1 MKIRSIYFCSLIG
14 FCCACAKGE
23 LFNEIDPEY
32 TTPSEDLV
40 EMSFT
45 VSSGKTRAVL
55 DGLDV
60 VWEKNDMVTVI
71 DDRGNRCFV
80 SDASGSSAVFKGSVF
95 KSPSYTLLYPYDED
109 AMIEDGLLV
118 TEVPSVQAPV
128 VGTFDENANLAV
140 AEISGN
146 ETSAVMRN
154 AVSLISFTLPESD
167 YDILSVTI
175 ESRSGDCLSGPVTID
190 VAEPEPATQ
199 PAPEAFDYVS
209 LSSSS
214 YFKAGEYYVAAIPGN
229 HSFGFRMKIFLY
241 NDDYL
246 YKNFDDPA
254 KLKRNEIL
262 DFGQLDLS
270 EFIFVQNG
278 VSDNT
283 PDPVSVYASY
293 GVDYSRLSERKHPY
307 ILINNEEFDQLRR
320 RVVEECSE
328 NDDLYI
334 FHKEIMK
341 RAATVSRKTSTL
353 TYYIDENGNLLD
365 VANEALERL
374 VSAAYC
380 YKITGQE
387 SYLQKVKT
395 DLAAVCNFQDWDPH
409 DMMSVAEMSTGVA
422 IAYDWLYH
430 ELTLEERM
438 MVEQALYEKSLV
450 PFSKYTPRTDS
461 NWNQST
467 CGGAILAAAAVYNKF
482 RSMSGATIDKCI
494 TSNKK
499 AVYNIFYPYG
509 CGKEGP
515 GYTDYTLVFEGLIL
529 QALKNLFGT
538 CCDIEKT
545 VGLEET
551 GEWYKFIMG
560 PVATFNFSDASTE
573 ALSSSLASVFLS
585 SFYDRP
591 DILLREKAV
600 ISKTGGYSNSRFVP
614 FAAIWLYKNP
624 FTSQQ
629 ASYPTDHVWSCQGA
643 SPMVLTRNGWTY
655 DETDSYV
662 GLKAAG
668 GYSSH
673 SHLDGGSFVYDAHG
687 YRWSSDIKM
696 GKYAGY
702 KKDIYDIN
710 GMSLFS
716 YKYQYSLRWDI
727 LCQSSYFHSTLSF
740 TWSDGSVEKL
750 HVTDQITYKP
760 CSVVETYISGE
771 GGYGGKVDLTDHYY
785 DAAKKVHRSTRLL
798 GSDLIVIDEITSQ
811 MGHDA
816 PFEWRMVTKADA
828 VVEDGYIKLT
838 QGDKTIYLYCEAS
851 GDVSVQPVY
860 GVEQEIVRPSTWE
873 PRGWDSYQSYEGF
886 HVVKFS
892 AAVAKGEKTAT
903 FNTYLTT
910 EKP

>member
-1 MKIRSIYFCSLIG
+1 MKIRNIFFCSLIG
-14 FCCACAKGE
+14 LFCACSKGDRFDE
-23 LFNEIDPEY
+23 VDQEQVI
-32 TTPSEDLV
+32 TSENLV
-40 EMSFT
+40 YKSFAL
-45 VSSGKTRAVL
+45 SNGGTRAVL
-55 DGLDV
+55 DGLDIL
-60 VWEKNDMVTVI
+60 WEENDAITVI

-80 SDASGSSAVFKGSVF
+80 SEAEGKSAVFSGSVF
-95 KSPSYTLLYPYDED
+95 KSPSYTLLYPYDKD
-109 AMIEDGLLV
+109 AVIEEGVLC
-118 TEVPSVQAPV
+118 TTIPTIQTPSL
-128 VGTFDENANLAV
+128 GTFDSKANLSV
-140 AEISGN
+140 ATISDDQH
-146 ETSAVMRN
+146 SAVMKN
-154 AVSLISFTLPESD
+154 AVSLISFKLPKSD

-175 ESRSGDCLSGPVTID
+175 ESRSSDYLSGPVTVD
-190 VAEPEPATQ
+190 AAQVNPAAQ
-199 PAPEAFDYVS
+199 PTSEAVDFVS
-209 LSSSS
+209 LVSKD
-214 YFKAGEYYVAAIPGN
+214 YIKEGEYFIAAIPGE
-229 HSFGFRMKIFLY
+229 HAFGLRVKIFLY

-254 KLKRNEIL
+254 QLKRNEIL
-262 DFGQLDLS
+262 DFGELDLS
-270 EFIFVQNG
+270 EFIFAQND
-278 VSDNT
+278 VTDST
-283 PDPVSVYASY
+283 PDPVSAYASF
-293 GVDYSRLSERKHPY
+293 GVDYSRLSGLKHPY
-307 ILINNEEFDQLRR
+307 ILINNEEFEQLRK

-328 NDDLYI
+328 DDDLYV
-334 FHKEIMK
+334 FHKQIMK
-341 RAATVSRKTSTL
+341 RAATVSRKTDPL

-380 YKITGQE
+380 YKITGE
-387 SYLQKVKT
+387 DSYLQKVKS
-395 DLAAVCNFQDWDPH
+395 DLASVCNFQDWNPG

-430 ELTLEERM
+430 DLTIEERK
-438 MVEQALYEKSLV
+438 MVEQALYDKSLV
-450 PFSKYTPRTDS
+450 PFRSYTPRVDS

-467 CGGAILAAAAVYNKF
+467 CGGAILAAAAVYSKF
-482 RSMSGATIDKCI
+482 KEMAGATIDKCI
-494 TSNKK
+494 NRNKK
-499 AVYNIFYPYG
+499 AVHNIFYPYG

-515 GYTDYTLVFEGLIL
+515 GYTDYTIVFQGLIL
-529 QALKNLFGT
+529 QALRTMFGT
-538 CCDIEKT
+538 CCEIDQIE
-545 VGLEET
+545 GLEKT
-551 GEWYKFIMG
+551 GEWYKYMLG
-560 PVATFNFSDASTE
+560 PVATFNFSDASSE
-573 ALSSSLASVFLS
+573 SFSSCLGATFLA

-591 DILLREKAV
+591 DILLRERAV
-600 ISKTGGYSNSRFVP
+600 INKTGGYSKSRFVP

-624 FTSQQ
+624 FTTNN
-629 ASYPTDHVWSCQGA
+629 ATFPDEPVWSCQGA
-643 SPMVLTRNGWTY
+643 SPMVLTRIGWEY

-662 GLKAAG
+662 GLKAAS

-687 YRWSSDIKM
+687 YRWSSDIQM

-702 KKDIYDIN
+702 KNDIYAIN
-710 GMSLFS
+710 GKSLFT
-716 YKYQYSLRWDI
+716 YKNQLSLRWDI
-727 LCQSSYFHSTLSF
+727 LCLSSYFHSTLSF

-760 CSVVETYISGE
+760 CSVVETYTSGE

-785 DAAKKVHRSTRLL
+785 DAAKAVYRSTRLI

-811 MGHDA
+811 QGHDA

-828 VVEDGYIKLT
+828 VVEDGYVKLT
-838 QGDKTIYLYCEAS
+838 QGDKTVYLYCETS
-851 GDVSVQPVY
+851 GDVSVQPLY